1 MPAFPHQLA
10 PAASEATSYPPAP
23 VTRRAV
29 LATLA
34 GAAVLPAVL
43 PALAHPVAGLA
54 LPGPAAAPGPPVVP
68 GDGRVQSQQ
77 EHSIQVISVSRLQA
91 AARQLLPAGSYAYI
105 HGGKGDEWTMAQ
117 NERQLRRLA
126 FRPHRLAGF
135 SQAAIGTSL
144 LGHSL
149 PLPLYVCPMGAQ
161 DFANRAADLASARAA
176 AAVGAVYILSSASN
190 KPLEEVA
197 RASGAGVRWF
207 AIYLNTDPAVNRSL
221 AQRAR
226 AAGYSA
232 LVLTVDSLGPGQS
245 DAYLALGTPKSPT
258 GGAGNFDP
266 RFGGIGEAKNLKKDF
281 SPADIG
287 GLHEASGGLPVL
299 VKGILR
305 PEDATR
311 CVEAGAAGIIV
322 SNHGGRTLD
331 GAPASITVL
340 ASIVKAV
347 NGRVP
352 VLFDSGVRRGTDIVR
367 ALALGAAAVGIGRP
381 VLYGMA
387 LGGAAGATDVLRFFR
402 QELLDALLLVGAPR
416 IQDLSPDF
424 LEPQN
429 PDAWRGGPAPG

>member
-1 MPAFPHQLA
+1 MRAVPHQSALA
-10 PAASEATSYPPAP
+10 ISEAASYPPAP

-34 GAAVLPAVL
+34 GAAVLPA
-43 PALAHPVAGLA
+43 LAQTGAGA
-54 LPGPAAAPGPPVVP
+54 APSSTPAAPGPPAAPRVL
-68 GDGRVQSQQ
+68 GDGRTQSQQ
-77 EHSIQVISVSRLQA
+77 EHSIQVISVSRLQG
-91 AARQLLPAGSYAYI
+91 AARQLLPAGAYAYI
-105 HGGKGDEWTMAQ
+105 QGGKGDEWTMAQ
-117 NERQLRRLA
+117 NESQLRRLA

-144 LGHSL
+144 LGHAL

-161 DFANRAADLASARAA
+161 DFANRAAELASARAA

-197 RASGAGVRWF
+197 QASGTGVRWF
-207 AIYLNTDPAVNRSL
+207 AIYLNTDPAVNRRL

-232 LVLTVDSLGPGQS
+232 LVMTVDSLGPGQS
-245 DAYLALGTPKSPT
+245 DAYLALGAPKSPT
-258 GGAGNFDP
+258 SGTGNFDP
-266 RFGGIGEAKNLKKDF
+266 RFGGIGEFQNLKKDF
-281 SPADIG
+281 TPADIG
-287 GLHEASGGLPVL
+287 LLRDASGGLPVL

-331 GAPASITVL
+331 GAPAAITVL
-340 ASIVKAV
+340 AAIVKAA

-381 VLYGMA
+381 VLYGLA

-416 IQDLSPDF
+416 IQDLSPDL
-424 LEPQN
+424 LES
-429 PDAWRGGPAPG
+429 